1 LEESGN
7 FTASNKQKNAKG
19 AGIMTNTLTPIIPY
33 IEGDGIGPEIWQ
45 ATKKVVDA
53 AVSSAY
59 SNDRKIEWL
68 EILAGEKAF
77 NQTGAWLPDETLEA
91 IKQHKIAIKG
101 PLTTPIGEGFRSLN
115 VTLRQELDLYACV
128 RPVRYFSGVPSP
140 LKEPEKTD
148 MTIFRENTED
158 VYAGIEF
165 ANNSAEV
172 KQLLDFLAEQLAV
185 TKVRFPDTSSL
196 GIKPISQEGSE
207 RLIAAAL
214 DYAIQQGKKRVTL
227 VHKGNIMKFT
237 EGGFKNWGY
246 DLIEKNYPQAFT
258 MNQYKEITAESGTE
272 KANEALEKAKNA
284 GKIIV
289 DDVIADNFL
298 QQILLYPEKYQVV
311 ATTNLN
317 GDYISDALAA
327 QVGGIGISP
336 GANINYK
343 TGHAIFEAT
352 HGTAPDIAGKGWA
365 NPCSL
370 LLSASMMLDHLGW
383 FEASEKIMAAI
394 EKALQNN
401 QMTHDFAQMI
411 DIEELST
418 SEFAEYL
425 IKTIEKT
432 N

>member
-1 LEESGN
+1 
-7 FTASNKQKNAKG
+7 
-19 AGIMTNTLTPIIPY
+19 MTNTLNPVIPY

-59 SNDRKIEWL
+59 SDERKIDWL

-77 NQTGAWLPDETLEA
+77 NQTGTWLPDETLEA
-91 IKQHKIAIKG
+91 IKEHKVAIKG

-128 RPVRYFSGVPSP
+128 RPVRYFKGVPSP

-165 ANNSAEV
+165 AKGSEEV
-172 KQLLDFLAEQLAV
+172 SNLLNFLTEQLSV
-185 TKVRFPDTSSL
+185 TKVRFPETSAL

-207 RLIAAAL
+207 RLIGAAL
-214 DYAIQQGKKRVTL
+214 DYAIEQGKTRVTL

-246 DLIEKNYPQAFT
+246 DLVDKNYPQAFT
-258 MNQYKEITAESGTE
+258 MNQFKKIAADSGNETAN
-272 KANEALEKAKNA
+272 AALEEARNA

-370 LLSASMMLDHLGW
+370 LLSATMMLDHLGW
-383 FEASEKIMAAI
+383 FEASHKIMSAI
-394 EKALQNN
+394 EQAFEQN
-401 QMTHDFAQMI
+401 QMTHDFAQMLE
-411 DIEELST
+411 IEELST
-418 SEFAEYL
+418 SKFADCL
-425 IKTIEKT
+425 IESM
-432 N
+432 

>member
-1 LEESGN
+1 
-7 FTASNKQKNAKG
+7 
-19 AGIMTNTLTPIIPY
+19 MTNTLTPIIPY

-77 NQTGAWLPDETLEA
+77 NQTGTWLPDETLEA

-227 VHKGNIMKFT
+227 IHKGNIMKFT
-237 EGGFKNWGY
+237 EGGFKKWGY